1 MNQSR
6 ASKVESFL
14 KAMGN
19 DTVWSCHASARME
32 YPGGEDS
39 LIISF
44 NGVGPDDV
52 FVGLVVI
59 TDSSMK
65 SMELVSMNGEITVV
79 PISDET
85 PMENPWVESIV
96 EWDEGSAEI
105 VREYIGAM

>member
-6 ASKVESFL
+6 GSKVESFL

-19 DTVWSCHASARME
+19 DPVWSCKASARME

-44 NGVGPDDV
+44 SGSGPDDV
-52 FVGLVVI
+52 FVGLVII
-59 TDSSMK
+59 TDDSMK

-85 PMENPWVESIV
+85 PMEKPWEESIV
-96 EWDEGSAEI
+96 EWDEESAEV
-105 VREYIGAM
+105 VRQFIGAC